1 MSLSQVAKTQDWIK
15 RTLPENSY
23 SPEYQELKFLIHRRL
38 LDRINLE
45 ALSSIVGDRARAE
58 VIILR
63 AAELPEQRQSTE
75 FCAIDFKSTGAGK
88 WIKLQCGSRK
98 GIFGSRHSKKP
109 EGMRKVEG
117 R

>member
-1 MSLSQVAKTQDWIK
+1 MSLSQVTKTQDWIK

-58 VIILR
+58 VR
-63 AAELPEQRQSTE
+63 AEP
-75 FCAIDFKSTGAGK
+75 GGK
-88 WIKLQCGSRK
+88 RPHDRGGPR
-98 GIFGSRHSKKP
+98 
-109 EGMRKVEG
+109 
-117 R
+117 